1 MVEISQNFV
10 AFSEYMNFTKNCSD
24 LSLFK
29 NFANSW
35 PSAWNL
41 KSFSRSLE
49 YFFLTVGQN
58 NFGKKI
64 PIPICIFLNIV
75 VRTRFLYKIKFAF
88 PPFTA
93 VLLFLS
99 VCIFGGE
106 CWARDWLLYPNYN
119 YVSWSYAFAVF
130 SSLGHII
137 AAFFMFIDCQKA
149 KERKEKNKVCM
160 ICKKDSLING

>member
-1 MVEISQNFV
+1 MYKCTLASKFETKVY
-10 AFSEYMNFTKNCSD
+10 FSLKLQTLGLKYTLAS
-24 LSLFK
+24 
-29 NFANSW
+29 
-35 PSAWNL
+35 NL
-41 KSFSRSLE
+41 GVKL
-49 YFFLTVGQN
+49 YFILHYTLATTCTY
-58 NFGKKI
+58 I
-64 PIPICIFLNIV
+64 
-75 VRTRFLYKIKFAF
+75 IKFYF
-88 PPFTA
+88 SPFIA

-149 KERKEKNKVCM
+149 KERKEKNKVC
-160 ICKKDSLING
+160 NV